1 MAHLD
6 TLTTE
11 EMDLRRRARRR
22 LVGAVALAL
31 LAVVVLPVL
40 FNPEPKP
47 LGPGVDIRIPD
58 QATPFAPRT
67 SAPETL
73 PPEVEDEPGTQAA
86 QAQAPVGA
94 PPVTSAPAPAVTS
107 APAPSP
113 APPVSPPL
121 TPPRQ
126 LPPAL
131 SADGRPVASKPMA
144 PDGTGAGTQSAATDK
159 PPAPAA
165 QTFAARGYFLQLG
178 AFTSEANAR
187 QLAEKARAA
196 GFNVVV
202 QEVGGQVRVRMGPY
216 AERRQALEMQ
226 AKLRAKGFGPI
237 LLGP

>member
-1 MAHLD
+1 MANMN

-31 LAVVVLPVL
+31 LAVVVLPML

-58 QATPFAPRT
+58 QSTPFEPKLT
-67 SAPETL
+67 TPESQ
-73 PPEVEDEPGTQAA
+73 PPEVRDYPAPPTTQGL
-86 QAQAPVGA
+86 APVEA
-94 PPVTSAPAPAVTS
+94 PPVTSAPAV
-107 APAPSP
+107 SP
-113 APPVSPPL
+113 APPV

-126 LPPAL
+126 HPPAAG
-131 SADGRPVASKPMA
+131 ADTRPTAAKP
-144 PDGTGAGTQSAATDK
+144 TTQAATAERK
-159 PPAPAA
+159 PVPAA
-165 QTFAARGYFLQLG
+165 ESFAARGYFLQLG

-187 QLAEKARAA
+187 QLADRARAA
-196 GFNVVV
+196 GFNVAV

-216 AERRQALEMQ
+216 AERNEALEMQ
-226 AKLRAKGFGPI
+226 ARLRAQGFGPI